1 MMLCNACEDPEVQD
15 EYLTEIKAFRV
26 TAIVML
32 AAFDTPRLRVAV
44 QDSTPFLFVN
54 RRPPKGLKG
63 HFVGIDNGA
72 AAGRCFGAFIVLN
85 RCLADRDGK
94 RVVSAGRC

>member
-32 AAFDTPRLRVAV
+32 AAFDTW
-44 QDSTPFLFVN
+44 
-54 RRPPKGLKG
+54 
-63 HFVGIDNGA
+63 
-72 AAGRCFGAFIVLN
+72 
-85 RCLADRDGK
+85 
-94 RVVSAGRC
+94 